1 MIGLVL
7 FRYCQTSHPNVWKLV
22 CQLERPE
29 TFASFIETGD
39 HISEDERHKYHL
51 ALQSGDFGP
60 EMLERPRA
68 GVEQPQP
75 PPSTPLE
82 SGHRFTCH
90 VCNEDLL
97 GHRFRC
103 AHCFI
108 ETQAK

>member
-1 MIGLVL
+1 MIGLL
-7 FRYCQTSHPNVWKLV
+7 LLRYCQTSHPNVWKLV
-22 CQLERPE
+22 CQLQSPE
-29 TFASFIETGD
+29 TFASFIETGE
-39 HISEDERHKYHL
+39 HISEDERHKYQQ
-51 ALQSGDFGP
+51 ALQSGDFGL
-60 EMLERPRA
+60 EMLERPRP
-68 GVEQPQP
+68 GVEQP

-90 VCNEDLL
+90 VCNEELL